1 MRVSLKKQAFQ
12 MASSAAAYPQNP
24 RESPRPLQFH
34 QIPLPRNWTNT
45 HSNWTQLS
53 HQNSSN
59 AVLEEEI
66 QDLTLKLDE
75 LQYKLRIKGSTH
87 FHSTNIL
94 KQTTLSDST
103 NHGTRE
109 QMLGALQGRGAKDSR
124 ASEGGGRAVVP
135 NADNAG
141 ASPSEERWK
150 NCRHPVEEWKQ
161 KALDYEKEVHE
172 LKNKVSM
179 KMEAENNQ
187 KRGVPLLSLAKQL
200 AKEKRSFLKEKTS
213 RRYSSIFAS
222 SDRRE
227 IGNSRQ
233 NHRAAFDYHSPER
246 YRIRESFR
254 K

>member
-1 MRVSLKKQAFQ
+1 

-103 NHGTRE
+103 NHEEEARAQE
-109 QMLGALQGRGAKDSR
+109 NKCSGRCK
-124 ASEGGGRAVVP
+124 AVVL
-135 NADNAG
+135 
-141 ASPSEERWK
+141 RI
-150 NCRHPVEEWKQ
+150 VEQ
-161 KALDYEKEVHE
+161 VRA
-172 LKNKVSM
+172 
-179 KMEAENNQ
+179 EAEQ
-187 KRGVPLLSLAKQL
+187 WSQMRTMLEQVRP
-200 AKEKRSFLKEKTS
+200 
-213 RRYSSIFAS
+213 RRDGRTAGI
-222 SDRRE
+222 
-227 IGNSRQ
+227 
-233 NHRAAFDYHSPER
+233 P
-246 YRIRESFR
+246 
-254 K
+254 